1 MSIRLALVASLL
13 AAIYTPVAAQ
23 QQPQQQPA
31 ADQPLDRG
39 TFIQRMDAEFGALD
53 ADGNGQVTAQEAMN
67 AQRQQTYNQ
76 AMRQNQAAFQQLD
89 RDGNGVLTA
98 EEFAGLV
105 NPQAIPADPAP
116 LMQAFDANGDGII
129 TLVEYRVRTQA
140 NFDAV
145 DSDRDGVV
153 TNSEMQA
160 AGIVVN

>member
-1 MSIRLALVASLL
+1 MSIRLALVASLF
-13 AAIYTPVAAQ
+13 AAISTPVAAQ

-31 ADQPLDRG
+31 ADQP
-39 TFIQRMDAEFGALD
+39 
-53 ADGNGQVTAQEAMN
+53 
-67 AQRQQTYNQ
+67 
-76 AMRQNQAAFQQLD
+76 LD